1 MRHTLS
7 NKTRRTRL
15 NTNTTLKVKKAAE
28 SFIYLSAK
36 SGLNDCLFQLLQV
49 LPYAQKHRRS
59 IILRMQAYDAAD
71 LSSIFDFSEFPVP
84 IYTNFRER
92 LAAFPRELFE
102 PRVNPMEIGRN
113 APTTFDFHVKYPREK
128 VLLYAKSGGGDGF
141 PMLKYIR
148 FTPTF
153 LDEFHAYRKKLGI
166 PREYVSMH
174 LRATDRTIM
183 INNNIRGISLAES
196 NHIIKTPTASK
207 DPKKASLEKIHRY
220 IRMFPGVPVFTA
232 SDNPRLLTLLK
243 KKFPQIITS
252 ESSSR
257 FNSGT
262 PYNLHILYGLHIAYG
277 SNDKNVLKE
286 ALFDLLLLAGGKAIL
301 SSAGGFSRLAKKL
314 QVDKAL
320 LADMCAQ

>member
-15 NTNTTLKVKKAAE
+15 NTNTTLKAKKAAE
-28 SFIYLSAK
+28 SFIYLSAT

-59 IILRMQAYDAAD
+59 IILRMQTYDAAD
-71 LSSIFDFSEFPVP
+71 LSSIFDFSRFPVP

-92 LAAFPRELFE
+92 LAAFPKDLFE
-102 PRVNPMEIGRN
+102 PRVNPMKIGRRSP
-113 APTTFDFHVKYPREK
+113 ATFDFHETYPREK

-141 PMLKYIR
+141 PILKYIR

-153 LDEFHAYRKKLGI
+153 LDEFHAYRKKLGL

-174 LRATDRTIM
+174 LRATDRTFT

-196 NHIIKTPTASK
+196 NRIIKTPTASK

-220 IRMFPGVPVFTA
+220 IQMFPGLPVFTA
-232 SDNPRLLTLLK
+232 SDNPPLLTLLK
-243 KKFPQIITS
+243 KKYPQIITP
-252 ESSSR
+252 ESSLNY
-257 FNSGT
+257 NSGT
-262 PYNLHILYGLHIAYG
+262 PYILHRTYG
-277 SNDKNVLKE
+277 SKDENVLKE

-320 LADMCAQ
+320 LADMMKN